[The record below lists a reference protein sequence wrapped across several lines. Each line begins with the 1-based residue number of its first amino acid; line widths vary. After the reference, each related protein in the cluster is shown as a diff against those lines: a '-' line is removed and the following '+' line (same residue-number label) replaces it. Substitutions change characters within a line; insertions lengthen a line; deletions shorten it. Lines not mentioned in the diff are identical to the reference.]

1 MTGLRRLV
9 AISLVVFAV
18 AVFYILLAG
27 LPSNPGGGGGGGG
40 DGQATDT
47 SGPTPVVQTPG
58 QPTQTGGTTT
68 ISAQEVAKHSSSS
81 DCWIIISNKVYNVS
95 SYLRSHPGGAGAIT
109 PYCGKEATRA
119 FETKDLGGSGANH
132 SSRAY
137 NPLDS
142 IYVGDL
148 AG

>member
-27 LPSNPGGGGGGGG
+27 LSSNPGGGGG
-40 DGQATDT
+40 DGQATGT
-47 SGPTPVVQTPG
+47 SAPTPVVQTPG
-58 QPTQTGGTTT
+58 QPTQTAGTTT
-68 ISAQEVAKHSSSS
+68 VSAQEVAKHNSSS

-109 PYCGKEATRA
+109 PYCGKEATHA
-119 FETKDLGGSGANH
+119 FETKDLGGSGADH

-137 NPLDS
+137 SHLSS

>member
-9 AISLVVFAV
+9 AISLVVFGV
-18 AVFYILLAG
+18 AVFYFLLAG
-27 LPSNPGGGGGGGG
+27 LWPSSGGGNGAS
-40 DGQATDT
+40 GQPAV
-47 SGPTPVVQTPG
+47 SQTPGQPG
-58 QPTQTGGTTT
+58 QPTQTPGAV
-68 ISAQEVAKHSSSS
+68 ISAQEVEKHSSSG

-95 SYLRSHPGGAGAIT
+95 SYLRSHPGGAGTIT
-109 PYCGKEATRA
+109 PYCGKDATHA
-119 FETKDLGGSGANH
+119 FDTKDLGGSGANH

-137 NPLDS
+137 SHLDS

>member
-1 MTGLRRLV
+1 MIGLRRLV

-27 LPSNPGGGGGGGG
+27 LSPKQAGNGGEGGSSLPPISNTPSQTTPAPGQTANPGVKTVT
-40 DGQATDT
+40 A
-47 SGPTPVVQTPG
+47 S
-58 QPTQTGGTTT
+58 
-68 ISAQEVAKHSSSS
+68 EVAQHSSAN
-81 DCWIIISNKVYNVS
+81 DCWIIISNKVYDVS
-95 SYLRSHPGGAGAIT
+95 SYLRSHPGGEGAIT

-119 FETKDLGGSGANH
+119 FETKDLGGGGQDH

-137 NPLDS
+137 SHLNS
-142 IYVGDL
+142 IYVADL

>member
-27 LPSNPGGGGGGGG
+27 FSPNFGSGGRSGGNSGGSSPS
-40 DGQATDT
+40 AA
-47 SGPTPVVQTPG
+47 QTPG
-58 QPTQTGGTTT
+58 ATAQPGAKTV
-68 ISAQEVAKHSSSS
+68 SAQEVSTHNSASN
-81 DCWIIISNKVYNVS
+81 CWIIISNKVYDVT
-95 SYLRSHPGGAGAIT
+95 SYLRSHPGGRGTIT
-109 PYCGKEATRA
+109 PYCGKDATTA
-119 FETKDLGGSGANH
+119 FETKDGRGSDH

-137 NPLDS
+137 THLDS

-148 AG
+148 TG

>member
-9 AISLVVFAV
+9 AISLVVFGV

-27 LPSNPGGGGGGGG
+27 LWPSSGGGGGGNGAS
-40 DGQATDT
+40 GQ
-47 SGPTPVVQTPG
+47 PTVSQTPGQPG
-58 QPTQTGGTTT
+58 QPTQTPGAV
-68 ISAQEVAKHSSSS
+68 ISAQEVAKHSSSG
-81 DCWIIISNKVYNVS
+81 DCWIIISNKVYDVS

-109 PYCGKEATRA
+109 PYCGKEATQA
-119 FETKDLGGSGANH
+119 FQTKDLSRGLDH

-137 NPLDS
+137 SHLDS

>member
-18 AVFYILLAG
+18 AVFYFLLAG
-27 LPSNPGGGGGGGG
+27 LSSNPGGGGG
-40 DGQATDT
+40 DGQTNG
-47 SGPTPVVQTPG
+47 SSSPTPVVQTPG

-95 SYLRSHPGGAGAIT
+95 SYLRSHPGGAGTIT
-109 PYCGKEATRA
+109 PYCGKDATHA
-119 FETKDLGGSGANH
+119 FDTKDLGGSGANH

-137 NPLDS
+137 NHLDS